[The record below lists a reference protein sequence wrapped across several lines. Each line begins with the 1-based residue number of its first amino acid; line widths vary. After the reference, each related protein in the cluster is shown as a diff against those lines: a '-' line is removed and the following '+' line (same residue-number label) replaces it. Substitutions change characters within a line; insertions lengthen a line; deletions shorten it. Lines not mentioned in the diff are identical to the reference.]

1 MNSFDMLYNRQ
12 LPQYFRPIAEF
23 KEIMKAYGYVLDAL
37 DANVSQAGA
46 NNQIQTADGATI
58 AQWERWLG
66 ITYKFGD
73 DLDFRRQRI
82 LQKFNN
88 VAPFSIGFLRNQ
100 LTELYGE
107 NGYTLDV
114 SSENLTLKIDVTSDR
129 YGAIDLLYDLLW
141 DVVPAHVKIIANQE
155 TTNDI
160 GGSRLYTAGF
170 VTSTYIQTIGGA
182 DT

>member
-1 MNSFDMLYNRQ
+1 MANSYDTLYNQ
-12 LPQYFRPIAEF
+12 LPDYFRPIIEF
-23 KEIMKAYGYVLDAL
+23 VEILKGHGSALDDL
-37 DANVSQAGA
+37 DANAAQVEA
-46 NNQIQTADGATI
+46 NNQIQTADEATI

-73 DLDFRRQRI
+73 DMDFRRQRI

-88 VAPFSIGFLRNQ
+88 VTPFSIGFLENQ
-100 LTELYGE
+100 LTELYGL
-107 NGYTLDV
+107 NGYVLEV
-114 SSENLTLKIDVTSDR
+114 SSENLTLKINVTSDR

-141 DVVPAHVKIIANQE
+141 DVVPAHVQIIANQE
-155 TTNDI
+155 TTNNI
-160 GGSRLYTAGF
+160 GGSRLYAAGF